1 MDNTKMKIIR
11 ITFGSILIF
20 ALFSITLLQFMK
32 YLDEDTNLSIKYEN
46 THWIELPSITIC
58 ILYDRGHYDQ
68 TNMTFEEYVT
78 KINEPQFNIIS
89 NANLSYTNPTF
100 EKYVLL
106 TSLIVGYIIV

>member
-1 MDNTKMKIIR
+1 MKIIR
-11 ITFGSILIF
+11 IIFGSILIV

-58 ILYDRGHYDQ
+58 ILYDRGNYDQ
-68 TNMTFEEYVT
+68 TNMTFKEYMT